1 MIDGKTR
8 TGFEYS
14 FNERV
19 VRDARFIEKLSSL
32 TKDDLSALSFVM
44 NRLLGEE
51 QKEKLY
57 DHVAEN
63 DPDGIADVT
72 KVNDELE
79 DIIKAVG
86 ESEKK

>member
-8 TGFEYS
+8 TGFE
-14 FNERV
+14 
-19 VRDARFIEKLSSL
+19 
-32 TKDDLSALSFVM
+32 
-44 NRLLGEE
+44 
-51 QKEKLY
+51 Y